1 MGFHSVEL
9 PFSRPLWGQLSND
22 FTRSYP
28 SGHTVARPRNK
39 SSRRAPHSPRKRPGR
54 PRSLRQIRWAALLLG
69 VLVVA
74 FFARTSYSLWAKQVA
89 ANRLQVGAISEA
101 CRYLRRAARST
112 PEDGTIDM
120 MLAFCFRQLHETKN
134 WQRALQSAKEKSVSR
149 ALIERETQLYRIQ
162 TGDWQEEPESQL
174 AAFAGQGVTDYD
186 VPAAFVSGCLADGR
200 NGLARQ
206 IFDAWSVDCPDDAHV
221 AYMRGK
227 YWESLGDT
235 QQARAQYEAAIAL
248 ESRHELA
255 HLALA
260 EMFEQNDQL
269 NQAFE
274 LYAALASVSPASEI
288 AALGASR
295 ILRKMGHLSQAQAVL
310 DPFVQTTERPMAVA
324 EEMGRIAMD
333 RGDLPVAERW
343 FERAGIGQT
352 RDPLFLITGVSLL
365 GMQGKAL
372 EADHLYQRL
381 AALGD
386 RVTRIREL
394 RTRLALDPGD
404 VVATEEIK
412 QLTLELNAEMTSL
425 ETLPAESAEG
435 EESSPGRRLFALHCA
450 ACHGPEG
457 DATGR
462 AARHL
467 WPPPRN
473 LRWEPSRLVST
484 NNGVPT
490 LDDTILVLRR
500 GIPGTSMPSYSDLG
514 DEELRLLAEE
524 VHRLRRE
531 GLPEQF
537 MRTLAIQGEEITED
551 DMEEV
556 NNAVAILT
564 TPGDPFEVPS
574 FGPTTPESLARG
586 EESYLELGCA
596 SCHGEDG
603 VGADNEMLHDERGF
617 SVRPRDLTCEPFK
630 GGRDLASV
638 YFRIAAGM
646 PGTPHPSCTEV
657 ATQDLAEVVQFC
669 LSLSHGPEKVL
680 TDHQRAALAN
690 SRAYLASLDAES
702 TGMNSNTAKMPR

>member
-1 MGFHSVEL
+1 M
-9 PFSRPLWGQLSND
+9 
-22 FTRSYP
+22 
-28 SGHTVARPRNK
+28 ARPRNK
-39 SSRRAPHSPRKRPGR
+39 PNRRQPPSPTKRAGR
-54 PRSLRQIRWAALLLG
+54 PRSLHQIRWVALLLG
-69 VLVVA
+69 VLVFA
-74 FFARTSYSLWAKQVA
+74 FFARTIYSLRAKQLA

-120 MLAFCFRQLHETKN
+120 MLAFCFRQLRETEHWRN
-134 WQRALQSAKEKSVSR
+134 ALQSAKEKGVSR
-149 ALIERETQLYRIQ
+149 ATIERERQLYRIQ

-186 VPAAFVSGCLADGR
+186 VPATFVSGCLADGR
-200 NGLARQ
+200 KGLARQ
-206 IFDAWSVDCPDDAHV
+206 IFDAWSVDSPDDPHV

-235 QQARAQYEAAIAL
+235 KQARSQYEAAIAL

-274 LYAALASVSPASEI
+274 QYAALASASPASEI

-295 ILRKMGHLSQAQAVL
+295 ILRKMAHLDQAQAVL
-310 DPFVQTTERPMAVA
+310 APFVQTTERPMAVA

-333 RGDLPVAERW
+333 RDDLSVAERW

-352 RDPLFLITGVSLL
+352 RDPLFLITAVSLL

-372 EADHLYQRL
+372 EADRLYQRL

-404 VVATEEIK
+404 AVATEEIK
-412 QLTLELNAEMTSL
+412 QLTLELNAKITSL
-425 ETLPAESAEG
+425 ETLPAESAAEG

-457 DATGR
+457 DAKGR

-484 NNGVPT
+484 KNGVPT
-490 LDDTILVLRR
+490 LDDTLNMLQR
-500 GIPGTSMPSYSDLG
+500 GIPGTSMPSYSNLG

-556 NNAVAILT
+556 DDAVAILT

-586 EESYLELGCA
+586 EESYLQLGCA
-596 SCHGEDG
+596 TCHGKDG
-603 VGADNEMLHDERGF
+603 VGAEDQMWHDERGF
-617 SVRPRDLTCEPFK
+617 PVRPRDLTRESFK
-630 GGRDLASV
+630 GGRDPASV
-638 YFRIAAGM
+638 YLRIVAGM

-657 ATQDLAEVVQFC
+657 SPQDLAEVVQFC

-702 TGMNSNTAKMPR
+702 TGTSSSTAKIPR